1 MKKYVFELKDPLLK
15 MVFDDGL
22 LKERKDLLQ
31 IILEACRFMMYNDQV
46 PNANNKVMLVVND
59 MNRLF
64 FCSKKKMFSVMC
76 PFHVTD
82 SPSISFDYNK
92 IPIDSEIISM
102 ISMFLDSDEYNAKEA
117 LDFITQIEDFQEKGK
132 RDLWL
137 VIKHFL
143 TFELGYVRYDD
154 NLEEFNKASKEGHPK
169 RHPRYHYDVNLDSQA
184 TFKLGLSSQLTPS
197 KFVDFLDNTK
207 DRHVIK

>member
-1 MKKYVFELKDPLLK
+1 MKKYIFELKDSLLN
-15 MVFDDGL
+15 MAFGDGM
-22 LKERKDLLQ
+22 LKERKDMLL
-31 IILEACRFMMYNDQV
+31 IVLEACRYMMYNDQV

-82 SPSISFDYNK
+82 YPSIVFDYNH
-92 IPIDSEIISM
+92 IPIDSEIMSIIST
-102 ISMFLDSDEYNAKEA
+102 FLDSDEYNADEA
-117 LDFITQIEDFQEKGK
+117 LDFITQIEDLQENGK

-137 VIKHFL
+137 IIKHLL

-154 NLEEFNKASKEGHPK
+154 NLEEFNKASREGHPK

-207 DRHVIK
+207 DRLVVK